1 MTIDKPSKTARK
13 KEQQELQALGEYLI
27 PLKNAE
33 LESIGLNEDL
43 LHAVRVAARMKAHGA
58 LRRQKQLIGKLM
70 RQADADRIRARL
82 DALGAK
88 DRAEKLLFAK
98 AEKWRDRLL
107 AEGTTALAA
116 FAELGRC
123 DRCGAQSNCSQSWR
137 SHRNDRTEKTLKR
150 QVFRRVHAIL
160 VKISA

>member
-116 FAELGRC
+116 FAELA
-123 DRCGAQSNCSQSWR
+123 GATDAELSQLLAELAVAQ
-137 SHRNDRTEKTLKR
+137 NDRTEKTLKR